1 MPMRLEART
10 SCEEPLSVRL
20 KAGQEEAA
28 DELVVLYA
36 DRLLRA
42 ATLILGDAGLAEDA
56 VQETLLS
63 VVTRIDQFRGE
74 SALYSWMYT
83 ILIRHC
89 RHCQRHRR
97 KTQSSSSLLPPE
109 DFSHIPDPEPPIED
123 AWERCQE
130 GRRVGLAV
138 EGLPPRYREVIV
150 MFYYEEFSIPEIS
163 DITGK
168 PVGTIKSLLH
178 RGRRKLAETLGGEE
192 L

>member
-1 MPMRLEART
+1 MPMRIDAKT
-10 SCEEPLSVRL
+10 SCEEPLAVRL

-28 DELVVLYA
+28 DELVGIYA

-42 ATLILGDAGLAEDA
+42 ATLILGDVGLAEDA

-63 VVTRIDQFRGE
+63 VVTCIDQFRSE

-89 RHCQRHRR
+89 RHYQRHRR
-97 KTQSSSSLLPPE
+97 KTQSSSSLMPPE
-109 DFSHIPDPEPPIED
+109 DFSHIPDPGPLIED
-123 AWERCQE
+123 AWERSQK
-130 GRRVGLAV
+130 GSRVSRAV

>member
-1 MPMRLEART
+1 MPMRIDAKT

-28 DELVVLYA
+28 DELVGIYA

-42 ATLILGDAGLAEDA
+42 ATLILGDVGLAEDA

-63 VVTRIDQFRGE
+63 VVTCIDQFRSE

-89 RHCQRHRR
+89 RHYQRHRR
-97 KTQSSSSLLPPE
+97 KTQSTSSLMPPE
-109 DFSHIPDPEPPIED
+109 DFSLIPDPGPPIED
-123 AWERCQE
+123 AWERSQK
-130 GRRVGLAV
+130 GSRVSRAV
-138 EGLPPRYREVIV
+138 ESLPPRYREVIV

-178 RGRRKLAETLGGEE
+178 RGRRKLATTLGGEE